1 MTSRKHQE
9 EDVIYFLQ
17 KLNDDIKEFIRNSI
31 ESSMSLEKWSALS
44 NGFKPFKCW
53 EIKGCTKK
61 DCPAYG
67 SKDCRCWL
75 QVGTLCGGK
84 VQGEFAKK
92 YKTCFECDVMRLI
105 SQEPVMALYENI
117 NTLIFH
123 LNDKTV
129 KLGELAIK
137 DQLTNLY
144 NRHFFNEII
153 EKETSRAERRTEP
166 LSFMMIDID
175 GFKKINDTL
184 GHLTGDKILVEAAA
198 SIKNTVRESDIV
210 FRFGGDEFLI
220 ILINADCDMATGM
233 VQRIMDSVERWNR
246 DHGDAVG
253 CRLSFSIGC
262 STYEKGRDVL
272 ETLKEAD
279 ARMYQ
284 NKKDKKHAENS

>member
-9 EDVIYFLQ
+9 EDVICFLQ
-17 KLNDDIKEFIRNSI
+17 KLNNDIKEFVRNSV
-31 ESSMSLEKWSALS
+31 ESSMSFKKWSALS
-44 NGFKPFKCW
+44 KDLKPFKCW

-67 SKDCRCWL
+67 NIDCRCWL

-92 YKTCFECDVMRLI
+92 YTTCFECDVMRLI

-129 KLGELAIK
+129 KLGELSIR

-153 EKETSRAERRTEP
+153 EKESSRAERRNEP
-166 LSFMMIDID
+166 LSFIMIDID
-175 GFKKINDTL
+175 NFKEINDTL
-184 GHLTGDKILVEAAA
+184 GHLTGDKILAQAANLLT
-198 SIKNTVRESDIV
+198 NTVRKADIV

-220 ILINADCDMATGM
+220 VLANADYDMAKGM
-233 VQRIMDSVERWNR
+233 AQRIMDSVERWNR
-246 DHGDAVG
+246 DRGDSVG

-262 STYEKGRDVL
+262 STYEKSRDML
-272 ETLKEAD
+272 KTLKEAD